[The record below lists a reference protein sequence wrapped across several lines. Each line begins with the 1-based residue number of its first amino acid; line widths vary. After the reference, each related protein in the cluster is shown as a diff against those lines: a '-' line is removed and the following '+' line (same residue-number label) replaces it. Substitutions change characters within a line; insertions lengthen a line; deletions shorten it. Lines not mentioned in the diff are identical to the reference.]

1 MHDGTWSLYIT
12 QQGEQ
17 AQAFKLTYQSRFRPR
32 DPVTARDGY
41 SAVVQNKTERLD
53 GLGVGGASGK
63 MPILWSFGKFDNN
76 HIFFL
81 DPGEIYNRFLYVCCS
96 EGTLVT

>member
-1 MHDGTWSLYIT
+1 VFDRFVHDGTWSLYIT
-12 QQGEQ
+12 PTGSTSSS
-17 AQAFKLTYQSRFRPR
+17 FKLTYQSRFRPW

-53 GLGVGGASGK
+53 GLGVGGAFGK
-63 MPILWSFGKFDNN
+63 MPILQSFGKFDNN

-81 DPGEIYNRFLYVCCS
+81 HPG
-96 EGTLVT
+96 

>member
-1 MHDGTWSLYIT
+1 M
-12 QQGEQ
+12 
-17 AQAFKLTYQSRFRPR
+17 
-32 DPVTARDGY
+32 
-41 SAVVQNKTERLD
+41 VQNKTERLD

-81 DPGEIYNRFLYVCCS
+81 DPGEIYNRFLYVRMLFRRYLSNLAEKCS
-96 EGTLVT
+96 PDNEP